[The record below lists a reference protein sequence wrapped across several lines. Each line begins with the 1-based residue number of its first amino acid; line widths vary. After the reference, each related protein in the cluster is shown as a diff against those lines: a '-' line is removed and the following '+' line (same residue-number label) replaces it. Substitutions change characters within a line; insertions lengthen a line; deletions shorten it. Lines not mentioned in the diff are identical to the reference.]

1 MSLAWFRVVV
11 YYLGGKL
18 MRNEK
23 SLELYKQASKHTPGG
38 VHTSIRNVEPHL
50 IFTQAEGAHIYDA
63 DGNKYLDFQAAFGP
77 YILGHNFKKVND
89 QVIEALS
96 RTDLYG
102 VGTTDL
108 EITCA
113 EKITKHVPSADQ
125 VLFCNSGSEATYHA
139 IRLSRAITNR
149 KKLIKFQGCYHG
161 WHDYV
166 ARNML
171 SEPDMIGKRDPG
183 SAGMMDEA
191 IDNTLIC
198 TFNDLDDVEKTFQE
212 NMDSVAALIIEPIPH
227 NIGCVM
233 PEEGF
238 LQGLKDLCE
247 KYGALLI
254 FDEVI
259 TGFRHAIGGYQKVS
273 GVTPDLTTM
282 GKAMANGFPMAAVAG
297 KKEYM
302 ERFNTAPGG
311 DVWFAGTYNGHAVGT
326 AATVAT
332 IDIMEQ
338 EPVHSYIFELGDR
351 MRQGIQNIHERLGVK
366 AYVAGFGSIWTTYFM
381 DFEPKNYTDLMQ
393 NDAEVYVAYR
403 KKMIERGFFK
413 MPMNIKRNHIGF
425 SHTKGDID
433 HTLQAIEDVLKEMRG
448 EKLI

>member
-1 MSLAWFRVVV
+1 ML
-11 YYLGGKL
+11 
-18 MRNEK
+18 NEK
-23 SLELYKQASKHTPGG
+23 SLEKYKEANQYTPGG

-50 IFTQAEGAHIYDA
+50 IFTKSEGAYIHDA

-77 YILGHNFKKVND
+77 YVLGHNFKKVND
-89 QVIEALS
+89 RVIKALS

-108 EITCA
+108 EIECA
-113 EKITKHVPSADQ
+113 KKITKHVPSAEQ

-139 IRLSRAITNR
+139 IRLTRAITNR

-171 SEPDMIGKRDPG
+171 SEPHMIGKRDPG

-198 TFNDLDDVEKTFQE
+198 TFNDLDSVEKTFQE
-212 NMDSVAALIIEPIPH
+212 NKNEVAALIVEPIPH
-227 NIGCVM
+227 NIGCIM
-233 PEEGF
+233 PNEGF
-238 LQGLKDLCE
+238 LQGLRDLCD
-247 KYGALLI
+247 KYGAILI

-259 TGFRHAIGGYQKVS
+259 TGFRHDLGGFQNVS

-282 GKAMANGFPMAAVAG
+282 GKAMANGFPMAAIAG

-302 ERFNTAPGG
+302 QRYNTFPGG

-326 AATVAT
+326 SAT
-332 IDIMEQ
+332 IATIEIMET
-338 EPVHSYIFELGDR
+338 EPVHTHIFELGDR
-351 MRQGIQNIHERLGVK
+351 MRNGIKDIHERLGIK
-366 AYVAGFGSIWTTYFM
+366 AVVTGFGSVWTTYFM

-393 NDAEVYVAYR
+393 NDTETYVTYR
-403 KKMIERGFFK
+403 KKLIERGFFK
-413 MPMNIKRNHIGF
+413 MPMDLKRNHISY
-425 SHTKGDID
+425 SHTKEDVD
-433 HTLQAIEDVLKEMRG
+433 STLQAMEDVLKEMRVS
-448 EKLI
+448 

>member
-1 MSLAWFRVVV
+1 MSNQKSLA
-11 YYLGGKL
+11 
-18 MRNEK
+18 
-23 SLELYKQASKHTPGG
+23 LYEEAKRYTPGG

-50 IFTQAEGAHIYDA
+50 IFTNAEGAYIYDA
-63 DGNKYLDFQAAFGP
+63 DGKKYLDYQAAFGP
-77 YILGHNFKKVND
+77 FILGHNFKQVND
-89 QVIEALS
+89 RVVDTLS

-108 EITCA
+108 EIECA
-113 EKITKHVPSADQ
+113 AKISKHVPSAEQ

-139 IRLSRAITNR
+139 IRLSRAVTER
-149 KKLIKFQGCYHG
+149 RKLIKFQGCYHG

-171 SEPDMIGKRDPG
+171 STPDKIGKRDPG

-198 TFNDLDDVEKTFQE
+198 TFNDLDDVEKTFKE
-212 NMDSVAALIIEPIPH
+212 NKDEIAALIVEPIPH
-227 NIGCVM
+227 NIGCIM
-233 PEEGF
+233 PEANF
-238 LQGLKDLCE
+238 LQGLRDLCD
-247 KYGALLI
+247 KYGAILI

-259 TGFRHAIGGYQKVS
+259 TGFRHNIGGYQSVS

-302 ERFNTAPGG
+302 QRYNTYPGG

-326 AATVAT
+326 SAT
-332 IDIMEQ
+332 IATMEIMEN
-338 EPVHSYIFELGDR
+338 EPVHQHIFDLGNR
-351 MRQGIQNIHERLGVK
+351 MRSGIKEIHERLGINAV
-366 AYVAGFGSIWTTYFM
+366 VAGFGSVWTTYFM

-393 NDAEVYVAYR
+393 NDAEMYVMYR
-403 KKMIERGFFK
+403 KKLLERGIFK
-413 MPMNIKRNHIGF
+413 MPMNIKRNHISY
-425 SHTKGDID
+425 SHTKENID
-433 HTLQAIEDVLKEMRG
+433 NTLQAIEDVLKEM
-448 EKLI
+448 I

>member
-1 MSLAWFRVVV
+1 MVN
-11 YYLGGKL
+11 K
-18 MRNEK
+18 K
-23 SLELYKQASKHTPGG
+23 SLELYEEAKRHSPGG

-50 IFTQAEGAHIYDA
+50 VFTKAEGAYVYDA

-77 YILGHNFKKVND
+77 YILGHNYKQVND
-89 QVIEALS
+89 SVINALS

-108 EITCA
+108 EIECA

-139 IRLSRAITNR
+139 IRLSRAVTER
-149 KKLIKFQGCYHG
+149 TKLIKFQGCYHG

-171 SEPDMIGKRDPG
+171 SAPDMIGKRDPG

-198 TFNDLDDVEKTFQE
+198 TFNDLENVEETFKQNKGE
-212 NMDSVAALIIEPIPH
+212 VAALILEPIPH

-238 LQGLKDLCE
+238 LEGLRNLCDE
-247 KYGALLI
+247 YGALLI
-254 FDEVI
+254 FDEVV
-259 TGFRHAIGGYQKVS
+259 TGFRHNIGGFQKVS

-297 KKEYM
+297 KQEYM
-302 ERFNTAPGG
+302 QRYNTYPGG

-326 AATVAT
+326 AATIAT
-332 IDIMEQ
+332 MEIMEN
-338 EPVHSYIFELGDR
+338 EPVHEHIFELGER
-351 MRQGIQNIHERLGVK
+351 MRQGIREIHERLGIN
-366 AYVAGFGSIWTTYFM
+366 AFVAGFGSVWTTYFM
-381 DFEPKNYTDLMQ
+381 DFEPKNYSDLMQ
-393 NDAEVYVAYR
+393 NDAEMYVNYR
-403 KKMIERGFFK
+403 KKLLERGFFK
-413 MPMNIKRNHIGF
+413 MPMNIKRNHISY
-425 SHTKGDID
+425 SHTKEDIEN
-433 HTLQAIEDVLKEMRG
+433 TLQAIEDVFKE
-448 EKLI
+448 LI